1 MQLPAAQNLLVCK
14 ADLQNLAQLNKLWIL
29 NWVYTQKKDHLWFMG
44 KAEKNVVSQASKPE
58 VTPTDLL

>member
-29 NWVYTQKKDHLWFMG
+29 NWVYTQKKDRLWSMG
-44 KAEKNVVSQASKPE
+44 TAEKNVVSQASKPE